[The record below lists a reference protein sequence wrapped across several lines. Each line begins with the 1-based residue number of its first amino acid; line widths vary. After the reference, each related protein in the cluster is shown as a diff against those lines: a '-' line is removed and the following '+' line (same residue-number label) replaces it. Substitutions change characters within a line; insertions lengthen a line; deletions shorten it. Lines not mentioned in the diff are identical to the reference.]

1 MFEFVALL
9 KNQQHPTYG
18 LGKVRTTG
26 GSDNTTRRTE
36 ENHRTG
42 EMGGEWVRA
51 AGWGG
56 VVYSVALCSCGSFCN
71 RLQQGALTREL
82 TEGADGFSARA
93 PSYGI
98 YSSDPWNSKQTTP
111 CRRRERP
118 HAPPP

>member
-1 MFEFVALL
+1 MKQGSRDVSVGIYFFYIFGRHTTCVYVPYKGPLVALGLFFFAFVALL

-56 VVYSVALCSCGSFCN
+56 VVYSMALCSCGF
-71 RLQQGALTREL
+71 
-82 TEGADGFSARA
+82 FS
-93 PSYGI
+93 
-98 YSSDPWNSKQTTP
+98 
-111 CRRRERP
+111 
-118 HAPPP
+118 

>member
-1 MFEFVALL
+1 MRTDLVVETSTRWKYQIRPPEDRTPRRRRSHSEFDAFFFCFFFFAFVALL

-56 VVYSVALCSCGSFCN
+56 VEYGP
-71 RLQQGALTREL
+71 LQLWEDGPMRGEL
-82 TEGADGFSARA
+82 FS
-93 PSYGI
+93 
-98 YSSDPWNSKQTTP
+98 
-111 CRRRERP
+111 
-118 HAPPP
+118 

>member
-1 MFEFVALL
+1 MRQIVPVCGFFFFAFVALL

-56 VVYSVALCSCGSFCN
+56 VVYSMALCSCG
-71 RLQQGALTREL
+71 RM
-82 TEGADGFSARA
+82 
-93 PSYGI
+93 
-98 YSSDPWNSKQTTP
+98 
-111 CRRRERP
+111 
-118 HAPPP
+118 APPLATLERVGWPRPEFRLEGPQICFINMPDSGPNF

>member
-56 VVYSVALCSCGSFCN
+56 VEYGP
-71 RLQQGALTREL
+71 LQLWEDGPMRGEL
-82 TEGADGFSARA
+82 FS
-93 PSYGI
+93 
-98 YSSDPWNSKQTTP
+98 
-111 CRRRERP
+111 
-118 HAPPP
+118 